1 MSRILRLEM
10 PGNPRY
16 QPKSLIPYFGYD
28 NLARFLIE
36 VEWALLESLADI
48 KVIPEKEAKLL
59 TYELKELLTSI
70 ITTTVLDE
78 REKITK
84 HDIRAL
90 VQLMQENMPEPLRK
104 WVHYSATSYDV
115 IENARIIAYK
125 RAFREVTLPTL
136 VNLIKNL
143 SAKAEG
149 FASVV
154 QIGRTHGQHALPITV
169 GFWLATLLNR
179 FVDSAQELKEAES
192 KLVGKFSGAVG
203 AYNAQVALGLDE
215 KSQELFNI
223 TFEQSVMSK
232 LDLNP
237 GTISTQ
243 ILQPNHLARF
253 LHEHL
258 LMSGNLAQF
267 GRDCRHL
274 QRTEI
279 SEIAEKFALKQ
290 VGSST
295 MAQKRNPISFEN
307 TEGLFEIV
315 KAEYLKVL
323 SCLISEHQ
331 RDLVGSSVMREFPTI
346 VVMLQ
351 HQLERMDRVI
361 PNMIVDTIALEK
373 NFDHSEKSIMAE
385 PLYLILQL
393 YGYEGDAHDLVNHTL
408 IPRAKSSD
416 RSLTEELIKLSLEDQ
431 DISKVISQIPEEMF
445 DLLHSP
451 CKYIGRAETKT
462 MEVVKKAKR
471 FCKRE

>member
-1 MSRILRLEM
+1 MSEKLRLEM

-36 VEWALLESLADI
+36 VEWALLESLVDI

-59 TYELKELLTSI
+59 TYELKELLIST

-136 VNLIKNL
+136 VDLIENLGV
-143 SAKAEG
+143 KAEE
-149 FASVV
+149 FASAV

-179 FVDSAQELKEAES
+179 FIDSAQELKEAES

-203 AYNAQVALGLDE
+203 AYNAQVALGLDG

-223 TFEQSVMSK
+223 TFEQLVMLK

-237 GTISTQ
+237 STISTQ
-243 ILQPNHLARF
+243 ILQP
-253 LHEHL
+253 
-258 LMSGNLAQF
+258 
-267 GRDCRHL
+267 
-274 QRTEI
+274 
-279 SEIAEKFALKQ
+279 
-290 VGSST
+290 
-295 MAQKRNPISFEN
+295 
-307 TEGLFEIV
+307 
-315 KAEYLKVL
+315 
-323 SCLISEHQ
+323 
-331 RDLVGSSVMREFPTI
+331 
-346 VVMLQ
+346 
-351 HQLERMDRVI
+351 
-361 PNMIVDTIALEK
+361 
-373 NFDHSEKSIMAE
+373 
-385 PLYLILQL
+385 
-393 YGYEGDAHDLVNHTL
+393 
-408 IPRAKSSD
+408 
-416 RSLTEELIKLSLEDQ
+416 
-431 DISKVISQIPEEMF
+431 
-445 DLLHSP
+445 
-451 CKYIGRAETKT
+451 
-462 MEVVKKAKR
+462 
-471 FCKRE
+471 